1 MEVKRTKA
9 ACRMS
14 SCACADGFH
23 LFKDGDAWAAVGPDF
38 VDLQQ
43 SPAGFGATPE
53 EAVKVLRV
61 ALRKA
66 GYPDHSLPR
75 ARRLHRQG
83 E

>member
-1 MEVKRTKA
+1 MATDIGVIA
-9 ACRMS
+9 H
-14 SCACADGFH
+14 GYH
-23 LFKDGDAWAAVGPDF
+23 LLRDGDAWAAVGPDF

-53 EAVKVLRV
+53 EAVGALRA

-75 ARRLHRQG
+75 LGDFKVQG